1 MLQKLDIS
9 DNTFNVSGALE
20 LSKSL
25 RSLPRMVVLNIGD
38 LNFKDEGITH
48 LLKTLV
54 EPVCPNLETLDMS
67 LNDLSCESLKYLPDA
82 LAGKRQ
88 FKHLRL
94 KGNFDLGNK
103 GCVIVAKTISMPSFS
118 SKRSIYQSVMPMIE
132 AQMFWQIQ
140 SDHTLEKSLNA
151 LKSWI

>member
-1 MLQKLDIS
+1 
-9 DNTFNVSGALE
+9 
-20 LSKSL
+20 
-25 RSLPRMVVLNIGD
+25 
-38 LNFKDEGITH
+38 
-48 LLKTLV
+48 
-54 EPVCPNLETLDMS
+54 MS

-118 SKRSIYQSVMPMIE
+118 SLC
-132 AQMFWQIQ
+132 
-140 SDHTLEKSLNA
+140 LEEIDLSECDVHDRGANVLANTIGPHVGEKF
-151 LKSWI
+151 KCFKVGFER